1 MKTTASVAT
10 GIKRALQLACLL
22 AALPA
27 ARGDVDYLKSVKPLL
42 RERCYTCH
50 GALKQKADLRLDTVA
65 AMLKGGESGPALKR
79 GGADAS
85 ILIKK
90 VTATDLEE
98 RMPPPHE
105 GEPFSPAQV
114 ELLRGWIAAGAP
126 APADEKPEQDPREH
140 WAFRPRVKPPV
151 PVAAN
156 AQWVRN
162 PIDAFL
168 SKQHGAHGLTP
179 QKEAPREVLLR
190 RLYLDLA
197 GVPPTGA
204 EVAAVEKDTG
214 GGWYDATVD
223 RLLQDPR
230 HGERWARHWMD
241 VWRYSD
247 WWGLGDQLRNS
258 QKHMW
263 HWRDWIV
270 ESLNSDTPYDEM
282 VRQMLAADEL
292 YPSDPQKL
300 RATGFL
306 ARNFFLFNRNPWM
319 EETVE
324 HVSKGFLALTM
335 NCSKCHDH
343 KYDPITQADYYRM
356 RAFFEPYQVRLDV
369 VAGATDTERDGIP
382 RVFDGLTDAPTY
394 RYVRGDESKPD
405 KSKPVAPGVPALLA
419 SRQIEVRPVTLPPE
433 AWQPEL
439 QPWVSEAHIAPA
451 RKKAATAEEALVRA
465 NKLVEEMANRVG
477 KAEPAAPVAAAEAPP
492 KPEFSAQF
500 AAPDA
505 ARWKLFGG
513 EWVHLS
519 GHLEQK
525 KDGQSRAALRLIGQA
540 PRDFDVTMR
549 FTIRGGSLYRSVGL
563 AFDATTRDP
572 SQAGA
577 AGDSEIIVYVSA
589 HAPEPKVQAAYSRGT
604 QAIYPADGAVA
615 RPIAFDREYTLRVQA
630 RDTLVNAALNGEP
643 VLAWRSPLARR
654 DGALQFT
661 TFDALAAFHEITV
674 SPLGAAVKLREP
686 SAKAS
691 APPATPASTLAEA
704 KAAQAVAAAAL
715 ALAKAELESVSR
727 RAEAMA
733 AARTKAADEPAR
745 REAAVRAEL
754 RVVGAKAGHA
764 VADAESRQV
773 RAAANKKA
781 GVEKELATARGSL
794 ATAEKAA
801 EAPLKP
807 DATYARLTGAKWTPT
822 RFRDSGKDDPAVTF
836 PQTSTGR
843 RTALAEWIAD
853 TRNPLTARVAANH
866 IWMRHMGTPL
876 VGTVFDFG
884 RKGAAPTHPELLDWL
899 ASELVE
905 SGWSMRHL
913 HRLIVTSAAYRMSS
927 SLAGAEANTAKDPDN
942 IHFWRRTPVRLEA
955 QVVRDS
961 LLALSGELDA
971 TLGGPS
977 VPPAE
982 QDASKRRSLYFF
994 HSNNDRNRFLTA
1006 FDEAPVKEC
1015 YRRDQSIV
1023 PQQALALMNSAL
1035 VQDSA
1040 VKITAR
1046 IEETAPSESAFIRSA
1061 WSLILGIA
1069 ASDAELAAS
1078 ARALAE
1084 WRKLPGASDSTARAQ
1099 LVRALVN
1106 HNDFV
1111 TLR

>member
-1 MKTTASVAT
+1 MKTTASVPASA
-10 GIKRALQLACLL
+10 IKHALHLACLL
-22 AALPA
+22 TVLPV
-27 ARGDVDYLKSVKPLL
+27 ARAEVDYLKSVKPLL
-42 RERCYTCH
+42 QERCYTCH

-65 AMLKGGESGPALKR
+65 AMLKGGESGPVLKR
-79 GGADAS
+79 GAS
-85 ILIKK
+85 DTSLLIKK
-90 VTATDLEE
+90 VAATDLEE
-98 RMPPPHE
+98 RMPPQHE

-114 ELLRGWIAAGAP
+114 ALLREWIAAGAP
-126 APADEKPEQDPREH
+126 APSDEEPERDPREH

-151 PVAAN
+151 PAGVN
-156 AQWVRN
+156 AKWVRN
-162 PIDAFL
+162 PIDAFI
-168 SKQHGAHGLTP
+168 SKQHAARGLTP

-190 RLYLDLA
+190 RLYLDLI
-197 GVPPTGA
+197 GLPPTGA
-204 EVAAVEKDTG
+204 EIAAVEKDPG
-214 GGWYDATVD
+214 GGWYEATVD
-223 RLLQDPR
+223 RLLKDPR

-343 KYDPITQADYYRM
+343 KYDPIAHADYYRM
-356 RAFFEPYQVRLDV
+356 RAFFEPYHVRLDF
-369 VAGATDTERDGIP
+369 VAGTTDVERDGIP
-382 RVFDGLTDAPTY
+382 RVFDGLPDAPTY

-419 SRQIEVRPVTLPPE
+419 FKQPEVRPVTLPPE
-433 AWQPEL
+433 ASQPEL

-451 RKKAATAEEALVRA
+451 RKKVDAAEEALARA
-465 NKLVEEMANRVG
+465 NKQAAEMADRVA
-477 KAEPAAPVAAAEAPP
+477 KSEAAAPPAEVAPQ
-492 KPEFSAQF
+492 KPATAAQF
-500 AAPDA
+500 ATLDA

-513 EWVHLS
+513 EWAHES
-519 GHLEQK
+519 GSLEQK
-525 KDGQSRAALRLIGQA
+525 KDGQSRAALRLLDQA

-549 FTIRGGSLYRSVGL
+549 FTLRGGSVYRSVGM

-572 SQAGA
+572 SQAGV
-577 AGDSEIIVYVSA
+577 AGDSEIFVYVSA
-589 HAPEPKVQAAYSRGT
+589 HAPGPKVQASYSRGA
-604 QAIYPADGAVA
+604 QAHFPADGAVA
-615 RPIAFDREYTLRVQA
+615 RPIAPGREYTLRVQV
-630 RDTLVNAALNGEP
+630 RDTLVNVALDGEP

-686 SAKAS
+686 SAKAA
-691 APPATPASTLAEA
+691 APQPAPESTLAGA
-704 KAAQAVAAAAL
+704 KAAQAVAEAAL
-715 ALAKAELESVSR
+715 ALAKAELESVTK

-733 AARTKAADEPAR
+733 AARTKAGDEPAR
-745 REAAVRAEL
+745 REAAVRADL
-754 RVVGAKAGHA
+754 RVAVAKAGHA
-764 VADAESRQV
+764 VADAESRLL

-781 GVEKELATARGSL
+781 GVEKELGAARGTL
-794 ATAEKAA
+794 AKAGKAA

-807 DATYARLTGAKWTPT
+807 DATYARLTAAKWTPT
-822 RFRDSGKDDPAVTF
+822 RFRDSGKDDPSVPF

-843 RTALAEWIAD
+843 RSALAGWITDAG
-853 TRNPLTARVAANH
+853 NPLTARVAANH

-876 VGTVFDFG
+876 VSTVFDFG
-884 RKGAAPTHPELLDWL
+884 RKGAQPTHPELLDWL

-927 SLAGAEANTAKDPDN
+927 SLAGSEANAAKDPDN
-942 IHFWRRTPVRLEA
+942 IHLWRRTSVRLEA

-961 LLALSGELDA
+961 LLALAGELDT

-977 VPPAE
+977 VPPAA

-994 HSNNDRNRFLTA
+994 HSNNDRNRFLTT
-1006 FDEAPVKEC
+1006 FDEALVKEC

-1023 PQQALALMNSAL
+1023 PQQALALTNSAL
-1035 VQDSA
+1035 AQDA
-1040 VKITAR
+1040 AGKIAAR
-1046 IEETAPSESAFIRSA
+1046 ISETAPGEGAFIRGA
-1061 WSLILGIA
+1061 WSLILGMA

-1078 ARALAE
+1078 ARALDA
-1084 WRKLPGASDSTARAQ
+1084 WRRLPGASDSTARAQ
-1099 LVRALVN
+1099 FVHALLN